1 MRVLIIDAANVI
13 GSRPTGWWRDRPGAA
28 QRFVEQVRDGV
39 RDGRLEQP
47 LVVVVEGQARRGPQE
62 GSAEG
67 VEIVHATG
75 EGDDTIVS
83 IAEARSDVVV
93 ITADREL
100 VRRIRAVGAEVRGPN
115 WLLDQLESRADG

>member
-1 MRVLIIDAANVI
+1 MPVLIIDAANVI

-28 QRFVEQVRDGV
+28 QRFVEQLRDGV

-47 LVVVVEGQARRGPQE
+47 LVVVVEGQARRGPPE

-100 VRRIRAVGAEVRGPN
+100 VRRVRAVGAEVRGPN
-115 WLLDQLESRADG
+115 WLLDQLESRTDS

>member
-83 IAEARSDVVV
+83 IAEARRDVVV

-100 VRRIRAVGAEVRGPN
+100 VRRVRAVGAEVRGPN
-115 WLLDQLESRADG
+115 WLLDQLESRTDS